1 MFEGDREMHR
11 KKDWLTIIP
20 VLFWI
25 LCIGLSIG
33 KMFQTGNKL
42 HMIDWLEALNSNTF
56 STYISM
62 VICMAYQFFFTD
74 KISKQ
79 KESGLSR
86 KWIWLTLISTV
97 MYGIISII
105 NSCRYCLT
113 TSVIMFVASVAYVYI
128 FFRFMR
134 SKNKM

>member
-62 VICMAYQFFFTD
+62 VICMAYQFFSTD